1 MNKSEDIKFQIHF
14 CISGLSTDRK
24 QIRTREFYKF
34 AIKILEMYDGS
45 TLNVFNTSISHK
57 MQLKMVEFRRISSKR
72 LKGFIVLK
80 GYSSKSRK
88 TRHKFLPFQ
97 SLFYRH
103 HELSWILPIQ
113 AHSPPSCNSNNH
125 KFGWKEYS
133 SRLRFVRRIS
143 SLFATQHWIGC
154 TK

>member
-1 MNKSEDIKFQIHF
+1 MNKSEDIKFQTHF

-45 TLNVFNTSISHK
+45 TLNVFITSISHK
-57 MQLKMVEFRRISSKR
+57 MQLKMVECRPIVEEIERVHRIKR
-72 LKGFIVLK
+72 VFQRVQKN
-80 GYSSKSRK
+80 YSQI
-88 TRHKFLPFQ
+88 LPFQ
-97 SLFYRH
+97 SLFYRRH
-103 HELSWILPIQ
+103 DFSWILPIQ